1 MIETDKTV
9 FEKMVGI
16 WSITQI
22 PQLKMVPQSG
32 VVTFTWAKGPI
43 VEMEFKMF
51 DSLEP
56 LELVTFI
63 ESEIER
69 EYGINAKQFRSDL
82 SGYFV
87 HPFSSQRSG

>member
-22 PQLKMVPQSG
+22 PQLKMVPHAG
-32 VVTFTWAKGPI
+32 KVTFTWAKGPI

-63 ESEIER
+63 EFEIGR
-69 EYGINAKQFRSDL
+69 EYGINAKKFRCDL
-82 SGYFV
+82 SGYLV
-87 HPFSSQRSG
+87 PPFSSQRSG

>member
-22 PQLKMVPQSG
+22 PQLVMIPHAGKVA
-32 VVTFTWAKGPI
+32 FTWVKGPI

-56 LELVTFI
+56 LEIVTFI
-63 ESEIER
+63 EFELGR

-82 SGYFV
+82 SGYSV

>member
-22 PQLKMVPQSG
+22 PQLKMVPHAG
-32 VVTFTWAKGPI
+32 MVAFTWAIGPI

-56 LELVTFI
+56 LEIVNLIDF
-63 ESEIER
+63 EIGR
-69 EYGINAKQFRSDL
+69 GDGINAKQFRCDL
-82 SGYFV
+82 SGYLV
-87 HPFSSQRSG
+87 HPFSSKRSG

>member
-1 MIETDKTV
+1 M
-9 FEKMVGI
+9 
-16 WSITQI
+16 
-22 PQLKMVPQSG
+22 
-32 VVTFTWAKGPI
+32 
-43 VEMEFKMF
+43 EMEFKMF